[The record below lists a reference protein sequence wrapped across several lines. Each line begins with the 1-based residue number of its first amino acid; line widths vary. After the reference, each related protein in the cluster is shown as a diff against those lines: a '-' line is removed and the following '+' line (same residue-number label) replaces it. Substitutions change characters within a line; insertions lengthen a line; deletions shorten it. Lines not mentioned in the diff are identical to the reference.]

1 MVLYI
6 NVYTAFFKNKYCI
19 GAKMYIKNLKLNGF
33 RNLENLDLELSSG
46 VNIFFGDN
54 AQGKTNILESI
65 YYCSLGKSHRTNK
78 DKELIMWNS
87 KNAFIKAYISRERL
101 DKNIEIKIFEDGK
114 KGIKINSIRINKILE
129 LLGVLNVIMFSPED
143 LKIVKESPSYRRH
156 FIDIEICKLNSK
168 YYYNLIQY
176 NKVLTERNLLL
187 KKFRNNAS
195 IKDMV
200 DIYDEQLAEFGAN
213 IIKERVKY
221 LNDLNKKGKV
231 IHSSI
236 TSSNEDI
243 DFNYITSVKKIEN
256 SYSELKELLSKSFE
270 KDFER
275 GITSYGPHRD
285 DFSIK
290 INGIDAR
297 SYGSQ
302 GQQRTSIL
310 TMKFASLEIVKDQ
323 IGEYPVLLLDD
334 VLSELDLSRQK
345 YILSSINKYQ
355 TIITC
360 TGIENVNYDL
370 YENASM
376 FYVSKGKVE
385 KRSWCIYMKIVN
397 NYYKGVPWCFYI

>member
-1 MVLYI
+1 
-6 NVYTAFFKNKYCI
+6 
-19 GAKMYIKNLKLNGF
+19 MYIKNLKLNGF
-33 RNLENLDLELSSG
+33 RNIENLNIELSSG

-65 YYCSLGKSHRTNK
+65 YYCSLGKSHRTNR
-78 DKELIMWNS
+78 DKELIMWD
-87 KNAFIKAYISRERL
+87 KHNAYISAYISRERL

-114 KGIKINSIRINKILE
+114 KGIRINSIRIKKILE

-156 FIDIEICKLNSK
+156 FLDMEICKLNSK
-168 YYYNLIQY
+168 HYYNLIQY
-176 NKVLTERNLLL
+176 NKVLSERNLLF
-187 KKFRNNAS
+187 KKFRNNAN
-195 IKDMV
+195 IKNMV
-200 DIYDEQLAEFGAN
+200 DIYDEQLADFGSK

-221 LNDLNKKGKV
+221 LNKLNQKGKV
-231 IHSSI
+231 IHSNI

-243 DFNYITSVKKIEN
+243 DFKYITSVKEIEN
-256 SYSELKELLSKSFE
+256 SYNELKELLNKNIE
-270 KDFER
+270 KDMER
-275 GITSYGPHRD
+275 GITSCGPHRD

-334 VLSELDLSRQK
+334 VLSELDISRQK
-345 YILSSINKYQ
+345 YILGSINKFQ

-360 TGIENVNYDL
+360 TGIDNVNYGL
-370 YENASM
+370 YEDASM
-376 FYVSKGKVE
+376 FYVSKGKVN
-385 KRSWCIYMKIVN
+385 KRS
-397 NYYKGVPWCFYI
+397 